1 MDYLL
6 SLVGKDQETITE
18 AITELA
24 ENAEKVK
31 LQEKQIDDL
40 KSEIDESKDEI
51 CYLKKKLDQK
61 YDIIEDMENEIENN
75 EEKYREVNKELGLA
89 ERKLKSLENLISEQV
104 EEINILQ
111 DNNQSTISQ
120 ISENVMME
128 KKISRA
134 DETC

>member
-1 MDYLL
+1 M

-31 LQEKQIDDL
+31 LQEKQIDEL

-51 CYLKKKLDQK
+51 CYLKKKLDHK

-89 ERKLKSLENLISEQV
+89 ERKLKSLENLITEQV
-104 EEINILQ
+104 EEINIIH

>member
-89 ERKLKSLENLISEQV
+89 ERKLKSLENLITEQV